1 MPMREDCKHFQS
13 RTYASGEIARFC
25 VLDLAPEAPWRC
37 PENCPSYERRLADV
51 TWTHGSLVAPP
62 PEDEPDEPHEEV
74 SELLDEAESVV
85 SSVASEELAEV
96 EEEEAREQK
105 AATSP
110 LGRAMRRISR
120 RGRPGDPGEGG
131 PR

>member
-37 PENCPSYERRLADV
+37 PDNCPSYERRLADV
-51 TWTHGSLVAPP
+51 TWDHGSLVAPP
-62 PEDEPDEPHEEV
+62 PEDEPDEPPEQV
-74 SELLDEAESVV
+74 SELLEEAESVV

-96 EEEEAREQK
+96 EAEEARAQR
-105 AATSP
+105 AAASP
-110 LGRAMRRISR
+110 LGRVMRRISR
-120 RGRPGDPGEGG
+120 RGGPDNQGRGG
-131 PR
+131 SR